1 MANSSR
7 VSFVTEASK
16 RARLDQIAAAFG
28 MNLSSVI
35 NEALDQY
42 IDLHQ
47 WQLEYIQEGVEQ
59 AERGDFAPVEEV
71 DAFFK
76 EYGQLS

>member
-1 MANSSR
+1 MPNTSR
-7 VSFVTEASK
+7 VSFVTLASK
-16 RARLDQIAAAFG
+16 RAQLDQIAAAFG

-47 WQLEYIQEGVEQ
+47 WQLEYIQRGVEQ
-59 AERGDFAPVEEV
+59 AERGDFAPDEEV
-71 DAFFK
+71 NAFFK
-76 EYGQLS
+76 AYGRPS